1 MVLLSCNAVLG
12 VSYVIFN
19 SVNFSCQRH
28 NRVGDD
34 VEANQNVE
42 EAEEACEEQNGIEN
56 PHARVDFNDFGEMEE
71 D

>member
-1 MVLLSCNAVLG
+1 MLGLS
-12 VSYVIFN
+12 YIIFN
-19 SVNFSCQRH
+19 SINFSCRKH

-34 VEANQNVE
+34 VEANQNAVE

-56 PHARVDFNDFGEMEE
+56 PHAVDFNDIGEMEE